1 MLYSIVLNIYYYYIY
16 NNNIHDNN
24 IHNNNIFFQPK
35 NKLNDF
41 NEIHDKL
48 EKGLLYK

>member
-1 MLYSIVLNIYYYYIY
+1 MLYYIVLNIYNNYFCNNYI
-16 NNNIHDNN
+16 HT
-24 IHNNNIFFQPK
+24 NIFFHPK

-48 EKGLLYK
+48 EKGLLYNDKLMI

>member
-1 MLYSIVLNIYYYYIY
+1 MLFSIVLNIYNYY
-16 NNNIHDNN
+16 
-24 IHNNNIFFQPK
+24 IHNNIDNDIFFPSK

-48 EKGLLYK
+48 EKGLLYNDKLMI